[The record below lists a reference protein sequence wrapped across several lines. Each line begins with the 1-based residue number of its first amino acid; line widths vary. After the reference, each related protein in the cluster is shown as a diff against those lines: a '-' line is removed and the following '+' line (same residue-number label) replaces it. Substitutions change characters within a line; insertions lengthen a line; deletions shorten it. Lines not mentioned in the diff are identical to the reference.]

1 MQHIAERAKLFKGSP
16 TLALVALAKD
26 LKSQGHD
33 VISLTVGEPD
43 WPTFSQVSESGIE
56 AIKSNYTKYT
66 AAQGSVE
73 LRQQIAKWVEAGFKT
88 KVTPAQIVVGPGAK
102 FVIYSSLIALLNPG
116 EEVILSAPYWVSY
129 PSMIELAG
137 GTPRVVMTT
146 EKTQFKLLA
155 EDLQKAIT
163 PKTKAFLFC
172 SPSNPTGMMYTE
184 KEIRDLA
191 EVLKKNPHV
200 VILADDIYNHLV
212 FESQPQGVAPHLLH
226 VAPELASRLISFN
239 GGSKTF
245 SMTGWRIGWATGP
258 AEIIKAMADFQS
270 QALGAPSSIAQYA
283 LEKTMMSCD
292 SDIKN
297 VNHLLRQRLRSA
309 MDSFDKIPEFVV
321 HEPQGAFYLWV
332 DISKVLGRNFNG
344 QLVKDSKQFC
354 EILLNKFY
362 VATVPG
368 IECGVEGFMRLSF
381 ATSEENMNRAVAR
394 MRDFVDQL
402 KA

>member
-1 MQHIAERAKLFKGSP
+1 MQYLAERAKLFKGSP

-43 WPTFSQVSESGIE
+43 WPTFSQVSEAGIE
-56 AIKSNYTKYT
+56 AIKTNYTKYT

-73 LRQQIAKWVEAGFKT
+73 LRQKIAQWTELDFKIKPT
-88 KVTPAQIVVGPGAK
+88 SAQIVVGPGAK
-102 FVIYSSLIALLNPG
+102 FVLYSSFIAILNPG
-116 EEVILSAPYWVSY
+116 DEVVLAAPYWVSY

-137 GTPRVVMTT
+137 GKPKIVMTT
-146 EKTQFKLLA
+146 EKTHFKLLA
-155 EDLQKAIT
+155 VDLEKAIT

-184 KEIRDLA
+184 KEIKDIA
-191 EVLKKNPHV
+191 EVLRKYPNV
-200 VILADDIYNHLV
+200 MILADDIYNHLV
-212 FESQPQGVAPHLLH
+212 FESQQVAPHLLH
-226 VAPELASRLISFN
+226 VAPELASRLVSFN
-239 GGSKTF
+239 GGSKSF
-245 SMTGWRIGWATGP
+245 SMTGWRIGWAVGP

-283 LEKTMMSCD
+283 LEKTILNCD
-292 SDIKN
+292 NDIKN
-297 VNHLLRQRLRSA
+297 VSHLLRQRLRSA
-309 MDSFDKIPEFVV
+309 MDAFDKIPEFIV

-332 DISKVLGRNFNG
+332 DISKVLGKKING
-344 QLVKDSKQFC
+344 EIVADSKKFC
-354 EILLNKFY
+354 EVLLNRFF

-381 ATSEENMNRAVAR
+381 ATSEENMSRAVDR
-394 MRDFVDQL
+394 MRDFIDQL
-402 KA
+402 K

>member
-1 MQHIAERAKLFKGSP
+1 MQYLADRAKLFKGSP

-26 LKSQGHD
+26 LKNQGHD

-43 WPTFSQVSESGIE
+43 WPTFSQVSEAGIE

-73 LRQQIAKWVEAGFKT
+73 LRQRIAQWVEQDLKI
-88 KVTPAQIVVGPGAK
+88 KPTPGQIVVGPGAK
-102 FVIYSSLIALLNPG
+102 FVIYSSLISLLNPG
-116 EEVILSAPYWVSY
+116 DEVILSAPYWVSY

-137 GTPRVVMTT
+137 GKPKVVMTT
-146 EKTQFKLLA
+146 EQTQFKLLA
-155 EDLQKAIT
+155 ADLQKQIT
-163 PKTKAFLFC
+163 PQTKAFLFC

-184 KEIRDLA
+184 KEIKDIA

-212 FESQPQGVAPHLLH
+212 FESQHVAPHLLH

-258 AEIIKAMADFQS
+258 AEMIKAMADFQS

-283 LEKTMMSCD
+283 LEKTILNCEN
-292 SDIKN
+292 DIQN

-309 MDSFDKIPEFVV
+309 MEAFDKLPEFLV

-332 DISKVLGRNFNG
+332 DISKALGRRFQG
-344 QLVKDSKQFC
+344 ELVKDSKKFC
-354 EILLNKFY
+354 EVLLNHFY

-368 IECGVEGFMRLSF
+368 IECGTEGFMRLSF
-381 ATSEENMNRAVAR
+381 ATSEENMYRAVAR

-402 KA
+402 KM